1 MSRRERHPL
10 LRKIASRR
18 WRTQGTSQDVRRIEY
33 APQQLLPNDHPPQGM
48 VIMGKRLLTQR
59 ETEVLYHVA
68 RGATDQEI
76 ADRLYLSRRTVSS
89 HVSSILGKLAVTN
102 RRDAV
107 AAAFRIGLL

>member
-1 MSRRERHPL
+1 MTRRERHPV

-18 WRTQGTSQDVRRIEY
+18 WRTQGSTQGTLWIDLPSPRAPLQD
-33 APQQLLPNDHPPQGM
+33 QPPRCM
-48 VIMGKRLLTQR
+48 AILGKRLLTDR

-68 RGATDQEI
+68 RGETDQEI

-89 HVSSILGKLAVTN
+89 HVSNILGKLAVAN

>member
-1 MSRRERHPL
+1 MTRRERHPV

-18 WRTQGTSQDVRRIEY
+18 WRTQGVSQNSLRAEDSPRR
-33 APQQLLPNDHPPQGM
+33 LLTKDHPPRGM
-48 VIMGKRLLTQR
+48 AILGKRLLTDR

-68 RGATDQEI
+68 RGETDQEI

-89 HVSSILGKLAVTN
+89 HVSNILGKLSVSN

>member
-1 MSRRERHPL
+1 MTRRERHPV

-18 WRTQGTSQDVRRIEY
+18 WRIQGASQSALQAEHSPR
-33 APQQLLPNDHPPQGM
+33 QPNLTDHPPRGM
-48 VIMGKRLLTQR
+48 VILGKRVLTDR

-89 HVSSILGKLAVTN
+89 HVSNILGKLAVAN